1 MKKTL
6 FILPLLAGLA
16 LTTGCDLFKKKTD
29 DDAWIVVPEIEG
41 GTAAEKQAILE
52 AVNNLS
58 VCVRKGGTDLF
69 PTAKNINLSG
79 TEQDYIRVL
88 NKVNSGGKTVE
99 LTWDFK
105 TSQSTFDAKVKVDD
119 NADLVY
125 IKYPAAGAA
134 DQTFEWSLTKIVCG
148 SAVSTKTNSDYTATV
163 KAPMYDFVPMT
174 IAQINAVTENAEPQS
189 FTVDGK
195 TYTYAS
201 TSDIINYEA
210 KNSSNKY
217 SPWWKTGRAADAEDN
232 YIFTTVRG
240 KIIYLSDDGN
250 WGLLADGD
258 NVIEIY
264 SGSELDLNSTAYP
277 EINSDYVEVKGEVS
291 HYYGNFQMS
300 FIKSIRKYEGS
311 VTAPTMSYPTL
322 TGEKLAAAQC
332 EVKYTHNT
340 KAYSESTEYYEKTG
354 EDTYVAATPTA
365 EQVNADKT
373 AAAADQKYFLKSVTY
388 RQFTKQFAQNSLAT
402 VTGKVLTN
410 PSSTTKGARFTFDI
424 QVGTEKMEVAY
435 DYHVDKNSGS
445 VENALRAVAKK
456 GDTITIKGTLRF
468 SHGQDKTLIPV
479 TNQKGTGGQWSIVP
493 FLAAH
498 MPQ

>member
-41 GTAAEKQAILE
+41 GTADEKQAILE

-58 VCVRKGGTDLF
+58 VCVRKGGSDLF

-88 NKVNSGGKTVE
+88 NKVNANGKTVE

-105 TSQSTFDAKVKVDD
+105 TSQSTFDARVKVDD
-119 NADLVY
+119 SADLVY

-148 SAVSTKTNSDYTATV
+148 GAVSTKTNSDYSAAV

-174 IAQINAVTENAEPQS
+174 IGQINAVTDTGVAQTFEYG
-189 FTVDGK
+189 GK
-195 TYTYAS
+195 TYTFDS
-201 TSDIINYEA
+201 TSNIIKYDTGNT
-210 KNSSNKY
+210 KGY
-217 SPWWKTGRAADAEDN
+217 SPWWNTGRAADAEEN

-258 NVIEIY
+258 HIIEIY
-264 SGSELDLNSTAYP
+264 SGSELDLNATSYP
-277 EINSDYVEVKGEVS
+277 EINSNYVEIKGEVS
-291 HYYGNFQMS
+291 HYYGNFQLS
-300 FIKSIRKYEGS
+300 FIKSIRKYEGNE
-311 VTAPTMSYPTL
+311 VTAPTNTFADL
-322 TGEKLAAAQC
+322 TEAKLAAAKLL
-332 EVKYTHNT
+332 EVPTT
-340 KAYSESTEYYEKTG
+340 KKVYK
-354 EDTYVAATPTA
+354 
-365 EQVNADKT
+365 
-373 AAAADQKYFLKSVTY
+373 
-388 RQFTKQFAQNSLAT
+388 QFTSQFEQNALME
-402 VTGKVLTN
+402 VTGKVVKG

-424 QVGTEKMEVAY
+424 EVGDSKQPLEVAY
-435 DYHVDKNSGS
+435 DYHVDKNSGN
-445 VENALRAVAKK
+445 VETALRAKAVV
-456 GDTITIKGTLRF
+456 GNTITLKGTVRF
-468 SHGQDKTLIPV
+468 SHSVDKTLIPV

-493 FLAAH
+493 FEVAH
-498 MPQ
+498 MVA